1 VEVALISAGREVL
14 KGMVY
19 TSIMTEGF
27 SCNILSKTGLSEA
40 YRQRWQNEAVIR
52 EIVQKYRTIALVGI
66 SANTQRP
73 SYFVGAYLKH
83 HGLDIIP
90 VNPGQKEILGV
101 PCYPSLSAIPR
112 PVDVVD
118 IFRRPDQ
125 VLPIVE
131 EAIKIKAKVAW
142 FQFEVVNI
150 EAGELA
156 EKNGLTVVM
165 DRCLK
170 IEHGRYSGG
179 LHMAGMNT
187 GIIIAKKP

>member
-1 VEVALISAGREVL
+1 MESTSGLTCRVPL
-14 KGMVY
+14 K
-19 TSIMTEGF
+19 TK
-27 SCNILSKTGLSEA
+27 LPDA
-40 YRQRWQNEAVIR
+40 YCARWQDETVMR

-66 SANTQRP
+66 SANSQRP

-101 PCYPSLSAIPR
+101 PCYPSLEAIPR
-112 PVDVVD
+112 SVDVVD
-118 IFRRPDQ
+118 VFRRADQ
-125 VLPIVE
+125 VMPIVDS
-131 EAIKIKAKVAW
+131 AIAIQAKAIW
-142 FQFEVVNI
+142 FQFEVINI
-150 EAGELA
+150 DAGELA
-156 EKNGLTVVM
+156 EKNGLQVVM

-187 GIIIAKKP
+187 GIISARKA